1 MIISGSQIVAAP
13 RDALWAV
20 LSDPARLAGALPGVG
35 DVAVEDERHFSA
47 VAHPITALG
56 ETRLAIDFEI
66 AEQRPSEY
74 VRISGL
80 GAPGEN
86 QLQLSIELDLTSDGE
101 QTVASWSADVQLRG
115 VLRSLLQ
122 RAIGPLFNEQ
132 VEAVL
137 AAGALLSEGAGG
149 R

>member
-1 MIISGSQIVAAP
+1 MIVSGSQIVAAP

-20 LSDPARLAGALPGVG
+20 LSDPARLAEALPGVG
-35 DVAVEDERHFSA
+35 DVSVEDERHFSA

-56 ETRLAIDFEI
+56 ETRLAMQFEI
-66 AEQRPSEY
+66 VEQRPSEY

-80 GAPGEN
+80 GSPGEN
-86 QLQLSIELDLTSDGE
+86 QLQLSIDLDLASDGE

-122 RAIGPLFNEQ
+122 RGLGSLFNEQ

-137 AAGALLSEGAGG
+137 AAGALLSEASSE

>member
-1 MIISGSQIVAAP
+1 MIISGSQTVAAP

-20 LSDPARLAGALPGVG
+20 LSDPARLAETLPGVG
-35 DVAVEDERHFSA
+35 DVSVEDERHFSA
-47 VAHPITALG
+47 VVRPITALG
-56 ETRLAIDFEI
+56 ATRVAIDFEI
-66 AEQRPSEY
+66 VEQRPSEY

-80 GAPGEN
+80 GSAGEN
-86 QLQLSIELDLTSDGE
+86 QLQLSIDLDLASDGE
-101 QTVASWSADVQLRG
+101 QTVASWTATVQIRG

-122 RAIGPLFNEQ
+122 RGLGSLFNEQ

-137 AAGALLSEGAGG
+137 AAGARLSEAASG

>member
-1 MIISGSQIVAAP
+1 MLLAATEHVRP
-13 RDALWAV
+13 DSLEDALA
-20 LSDPARLAGALPGVG
+20 
-35 DVAVEDERHFSA
+35 
-47 VAHPITALG
+47 ALG
-56 ETRLAIDFEI
+56 ETRLAMDFEI
-66 AEQRPSEY
+66 VEPRPFEY

-80 GAPGEN
+80 GSPGEN
-86 QLQLSIELDLTSDGE
+86 QLQLSIELDLASDGE

-122 RAIGPLFNEQ
+122 RGLGSLFTEQ

-137 AAGALLSEGAGG
+137 AAGALLSEASSE